1 MKLSVKKREIHG
13 KKVKNLRAQGLVP
26 AVIYGKHVKAESIS
40 CVKND
45 LLRIYRAAWY
55 STPVE
60 LTWDVD
66 HLVLINSLQLD
77 PVSDEII
84 SADFLAVSRTE
95 KVSAKIPVVT
105 FWESQIEKLNEGK
118 IMQVRDEIE
127 VEALPQDLP
136 SKFEIDISVLQTV
149 NDVFFIKDLKVSD
162 KVTIL
167 DDPELPILTV
177 SVLSDEPEEEEQ
189 GEAAP
194 TTEAAAAPA
203 AAEEA
208 PKAE

>member
-1 MKLSVKKREIHG
+1 MKLSVKKRDIFG

-26 AVIYGKHVKAESIS
+26 AVVYGKHVEAESIS

-45 LLRIYRAAWY
+45 LLKVYRTAWY

-66 HLVLINSLQLD
+66 QLVLINSLQLD

-105 FWESQIEKLNEGK
+105 FWESQLEKLNEGK
-118 IMQVRDEIE
+118 IMQIRDEVE
-127 VEALPQDLP
+127 VEAFPQDLP
-136 SKFEIDISVLQTV
+136 SKFEIDISVLQTI

-177 SVLSDEPEEEEQ
+177 SVLSDEPEEEQ
-189 GEAAP
+189 AEA
-194 TTEAAAAPA
+194 TTTAEAAAP

>member
-13 KKVKNLRAQGLVP
+13 KKVKSLRAQGLIP

-45 LLRIYRAAWY
+45 LLKVYRTAWY

-60 LTWDVD
+60 LTGDVD

-95 KVSAKIPVVT
+95 KVSAKIPVVA
-105 FWESQIEKLNEGK
+105 FGESQLEKLNEGK
-118 IMQVRDEIE
+118 IMQVRDEVE

-136 SKFEIDISVLQTV
+136 SKFEIDVSVLQTV

-177 SVLSDEPEEEEQ
+177 SVLSDEPEEEQ
-189 GEAAP
+189 GEATS
-194 TTEAAAAPA
+194 TTETATPTAEETPA
-203 AAEEA
+203 AEQ
-208 PKAE
+208 

>member
-1 MKLSVKKREIHG
+1 MKLSVKKRDIFG

-26 AVIYGKHVKAESIS
+26 AVIYGKHVEAESIS

-45 LLRIYRAAWY
+45 LLKVYRAAWY

-60 LTWDVD
+60 LTGDVD

-105 FWESQIEKLNEGK
+105 FWESQLEKLNEGK
-118 IMQVRDEIE
+118 IMQIRDEVE
-127 VEALPQDLP
+127 VEAFPQDLP
-136 SKFEIDISVLQTV
+136 SKFEIDISVLETV
-149 NDVFFIKDLKVSD
+149 NDVFFVKDLKVSD

-177 SVLSDEPEEEEQ
+177 SVLSDETEEEQ
-189 GEAAP
+189 TQEAT
-194 TTEAAAAPA
+194 TTEAAAP

>member
-1 MKLSVKKREIHG
+1 MKLSVKKRDIYG
-13 KKVKNLRAQGLVP
+13 KKVKSLRAQGLVP
-26 AVIYGKHVKAESIS
+26 AVIYGKHVEAESIS

-45 LLRIYRAAWY
+45 LLKVYKASGY

-60 LTWDVD
+60 LTGDVN
-66 HLVLINSLQLD
+66 HLVLINALQLD

-105 FWESQIEKLNEGK
+105 FGESQLEKLNEGK
-118 IMQVRDEIE
+118 IMQIRDEVE

-136 SKFEIDISVLQTV
+136 SKFEVDISVLQTV

-177 SVLSDEPEEEEQ
+177 SVIEDEPAEWE
-189 GEAAP
+189 GEA
-194 TTEAAAAPA
+194 T
-203 AAEEA
+203 AEES

>member
-1 MKLSVKKREIHG
+1 MKLSVKKRDIHG
-13 KKVKNLRAQGLVP
+13 KKVRNLRAQGLVP
-26 AVIYGKHVKAESIS
+26 AVVYGKHVKAESIS

-45 LLRIYRAAWY
+45 LLRIYRTAWY

-60 LTWDVD
+60 LTGDVD

-105 FWESQIEKLNEGK
+105 FGESQIEKLNEGK
-118 IMQVRDEIE
+118 IMQIRDEIE

-136 SKFEIDISVLQTV
+136 NKFEIDVSVLQTV
-149 NDVFFIKDLKVSD
+149 NDVFFIKDLEVSD

-177 SVLSDEPEEEEQ
+177 SVLSDDAEEEEQ
-189 GEAAP
+189 TAETTSTPEAASS
-194 TTEAAAAPA
+194 TNEETSKTE
-203 AAEEA
+203 
-208 PKAE
+208 

>member
-1 MKLSVKKREIHG
+1 MKLSVKKRDVFG

-26 AVIYGKHVKAESIS
+26 AVVYGKHVEAEPIS

-45 LLRIYRAAWY
+45 LLKVYRAAWY

-60 LTWDVD
+60 LTGDVD
-66 HLVLINSLQLD
+66 HLILINSLQLD

-95 KVSAKIPVVT
+95 KVAAKIPVVT
-105 FWESQIEKLNEGK
+105 FGESQLEKLNEGK
-118 IMQVRDEIE
+118 IMLIKDEVE

-136 SKFEIDISVLQTV
+136 SKFEVDISVLETV
-149 NDVFFIKDLKVSD
+149 NDVFFVKDLKVSN

-177 SVLSDEPEEEEQ
+177 SVLEDEEPAAEE
-189 GEAAP
+189 GG
-194 TTEAAAAPA
+194 EAAAA
-203 AAEEA
+203 EA

>member
-1 MKLSVKKREIHG
+1 MKLSVKKRDIFG

-26 AVIYGKHVKAESIS
+26 AVIYGKHVEAESIS

-45 LLRIYRAAWY
+45 LLKVYRAAWY

-60 LTWDVD
+60 LTGDVD

-95 KVSAKIPVVT
+95 KVAAKIPVVT
-105 FWESQIEKLNEGK
+105 FGESQLEKLNEGK
-118 IMQVRDEIE
+118 IMQIRDEVE
-127 VEALPQDLP
+127 VEAFPQDLP
-136 SKFEIDISVLQTV
+136 SKFEIDISVLETV
-149 NDVFFIKDLKVSD
+149 NDVFFVKDLKVSD

-177 SVLSDEPEEEEQ
+177 SVLSDETEEEQ
-189 GEAAP
+189 TQDAA
-194 TTEAAAAPA
+194 TTEAAAP

>member
-1 MKLSVKKREIHG
+1 MKLSVKKRDIFG
-13 KKVKNLRAQGLVP
+13 KKVKNLRAQGLIP
-26 AVIYGKHVKAESIS
+26 AVIYGKHVEAESVS

-45 LLRIYRAAWY
+45 LLKIYRTAWY

-60 LTWDVD
+60 LTWDVN

-95 KVSAKIPVVT
+95 KVAAKIPVVT

-118 IMQVRDEIE
+118 IMQIRDEIE
-127 VEALPQDLP
+127 VEAFPQDLP
-136 SKFEIDISVLQTV
+136 SKFEIDISALQTV
-149 NDVFFIKDLKVSD
+149 NDVFFVKDLQVSD
-162 KVTIL
+162 KVTVL
-167 DDPELPILTV
+167 DDPELAILTV
-177 SVLSDEPEEEEQ
+177 SVLSDEEPAEEA
-189 GEAAP
+189 EATSA
-194 TTEAAAAPA
+194 TTEA
-203 AAEEA
+203 EA

>member
-13 KKVKNLRAQGLVP
+13 KKVKNLRAQGLIP
-26 AVIYGKHVKAESIS
+26 AVIYGKHVQAESIS

-45 LLRIYRAAWY
+45 LLRIYRVAWY
-55 STPVE
+55 STPIE
-60 LTWDVD
+60 LIWDVD

-84 SADFLAVSRTE
+84 SADFLAVSKTE

-105 FWESQIEKLNEGK
+105 IWESKLEKLNEWK
-118 IMQVRDEIE
+118 IMLVRDEVE

-136 SKFEIDISVLQTV
+136 SKFEVDVSVIETV
-149 NDVFFIKDLKVSD
+149 NDVFFVKDLKVWN
-162 KVTIL
+162 KVTVL

-177 SVLSDEPEEEEQ
+177 SVIEDEEESTG
-189 GEAAP
+189 GEAEATDEETP
-194 TTEAAAAPA
+194 KTE
-203 AAEEA
+203 
-208 PKAE
+208 

>member
-1 MKLSVKKREIHG
+1 MKLSVKKRDIYG
-13 KKVKNLRAQGLVP
+13 KKVKSLRAQWLIP
-26 AVIYGKHVKAESIS
+26 AVIYGKHVQAESIS

-45 LLRIYRAAWY
+45 LLKIYRVAWY

-60 LTWDVD
+60 LTGDVD

-95 KVSAKIPVVT
+95 KVAAKIPVVT
-105 FWESQIEKLNEGK
+105 FWESQLEKLNEGK
-118 IMQVRDEIE
+118 IMLIKDEVE
-127 VEALPQDLP
+127 VEAFPQDLP
-136 SKFEIDISVLQTV
+136 SKFEVDISALQTV
-149 NDVFFIKDLKVSD
+149 NDVFFVKDLKVSD

-177 SVLSDEPEEEEQ
+177 SVLEDEEASAEGWEE
-189 GEAAP
+189 
-194 TTEAAAAPA
+194 TEAA
-203 AAEEA
+203 
-208 PKAE
+208 KAE

>member
-1 MKLSVKKREIHG
+1 MKLSFKKRDIHG

-45 LLRIYRAAWY
+45 LLKVYKACWY

-60 LTWDVD
+60 LTGDVD

-95 KVSAKIPVVT
+95 KVAAKIPVVT
-105 FWESQIEKLNEGK
+105 FGESQLEKLNEGK
-118 IMQVRDEIE
+118 IMLIKDEVE
-127 VEALPQDLP
+127 VEAFPQDLP
-136 SKFEIDISVLQTV
+136 SKFEVDISVLETV
-149 NDVFFIKDLKVSD
+149 NDVFFVKDLKVSD

-177 SVLSDEPEEEEQ
+177 SVLEDESAEE
-189 GEAAP
+189 GE
-194 TTEAAAAPA
+194 EAAAATEA
-203 AAEEA
+203 EA

>member
-1 MKLSVKKREIHG
+1 MKLSVKKRDIHG

-45 LLRIYRAAWY
+45 LLKVYRTAWY

-77 PVSDEII
+77 PISDEII
-84 SADFLAVSRTE
+84 AADFLAVSRTE
-95 KVSAKIPVVT
+95 KDSAKIPVIT
-105 FWESQIEKLNEGK
+105 FWESQLEKLNEGK
-118 IMQVRDEIE
+118 IMLIKDEVE

-136 SKFEIDISVLQTV
+136 SKFEIDISVLETV
-149 NDVFFIKDLKVSD
+149 NDVFFVKDLKVSD
-162 KVTIL
+162 KVTVL

-177 SVLSDEPEEEEQ
+177 SVLSDDESTEDAWSD
-189 GEAAP
+189 GSAS
-194 TTEAAAAPA
+194 TEA
-203 AAEEA
+203 EA

>member
-1 MKLSVKKREIHG
+1 MKLSVKNRDIFG
-13 KKVKNLRAQGLVP
+13 KKVKNLRAQGLIP
-26 AVIYGKHVKAESIS
+26 AVIYGKHIEAQSVS

-45 LLRIYRAAWY
+45 LLKIYRTAWY
-55 STPVE
+55 STPIE
-60 LTWDVD
+60 LTGDVN

-105 FWESQIEKLNEGK
+105 FWESQLEKMNEWK
-118 IMQVRDEIE
+118 IMLVKDEVE

-136 SKFEIDISVLQTV
+136 NKFELDISVLETV
-149 NDVFFIKDLKVSD
+149 NDVFFVKDLKVSD
-162 KVTIL
+162 KVTVL

-177 SVLSDEPEEEEQ
+177 SVIEDEPAEWEEW
-189 GEAAP
+189 
-194 TTEAAAAPA
+194 
-203 AAEEA
+203 AAEA
-208 PKAE
+208 SQAE

>member
-1 MKLSVKKREIHG
+1 MKLSVKKRDIHG

-45 LLRIYRAAWY
+45 LLKVYRACWY

-60 LTWDVD
+60 LTGDVD

-95 KVSAKIPVVT
+95 KVAAKIPVVT
-105 FWESQIEKLNEGK
+105 FGESQLEKLNEGK
-118 IMQVRDEIE
+118 IMLIKDEVE
-127 VEALPQDLP
+127 VEAFPQDLP
-136 SKFEIDISVLQTV
+136 SKFEVDISVLETV
-149 NDVFFIKDLKVSD
+149 NDVFFVKDLKVSD

-177 SVLSDEPEEEEQ
+177 SVLEDEEPAAEE
-189 GEAAP
+189 GG
-194 TTEAAAAPA
+194 EAAAA
-203 AAEEA
+203 EA

>member
-1 MKLSVKKREIHG
+1 MKLSVKKRDVFG

-26 AVIYGKHVKAESIS
+26 AVIYGKHVQAESIS

-45 LLRIYRAAWY
+45 LLKVYRTAWY

-60 LTWDVD
+60 LTGDVD
-66 HLVLINSLQLD
+66 QLVLINSLQLD

-105 FWESQIEKLNEGK
+105 FWESQLEKLNEGK
-118 IMQVRDEIE
+118 IMQIRDEVE
-127 VEALPQDLP
+127 VEAFPQDLP

-177 SVLSDEPEEEEQ
+177 SVLSDEPEEEQ
-189 GEAAP
+189 GEATSTA
-194 TTEAAAAPA
+194 EAAAP

>member
-1 MKLSVKKREIHG
+1 MKLSVKKRDIRG
-13 KKVKNLRAQGLVP
+13 KKVKSLRTQGLIP
-26 AVIYGKHVKAESIS
+26 AVIYGKHVQPESIS

-45 LLRIYRAAWY
+45 LLRIYRVAWY

-60 LTWDVD
+60 LTGDVN

-84 SADFLAVSRTE
+84 SADFLAVSKTE

-105 FWESQIEKLNEGK
+105 FWESQLEKMNEGK
-118 IMQVRDEIE
+118 IMQIRDEIE

-136 SKFEIDISVLQTV
+136 SKIEVDISVLQTV
-149 NDVFFIKDLKVSD
+149 NDVFFVKDLKVSD

-177 SVLSDEPEEEEQ
+177 SVIEDEP
-189 GEAAP
+189 
-194 TTEAAAAPA
+194 
-203 AAEEA
+203 AEEGDA
-208 PKAE
+208 TGEEAQKAE

>member
-45 LLRIYRAAWY
+45 LLKVYRTAWY

-60 LTWDVD
+60 LTGDVD

-95 KVSAKIPVVT
+95 KVAAKIPVVT
-105 FWESQIEKLNEGK
+105 FGESQLEKLNEGK
-118 IMQVRDEIE
+118 IMKVRDEVE

-177 SVLSDEPEEEEQ
+177 SVLSDEPEEEQ
-189 GEAAP
+189 GEATA
-194 TTEAAAAPA
+194 TAEAAAPA
-203 AAEEA
+203 AGEEA

>member
-1 MKLSVKKREIHG
+1 MKLSVKKRDIFG

-26 AVIYGKHVKAESIS
+26 AVIYGKHVEAESIS

-45 LLRIYRAAWY
+45 LLKVYRTAWY

-60 LTWDVD
+60 LTGDVD

-95 KVSAKIPVVT
+95 KVAAKIPVVT
-105 FWESQIEKLNEGK
+105 FWESQLEKLNEGK
-118 IMQVRDEIE
+118 IMQIRDEVE

-136 SKFEIDISVLQTV
+136 SKFEVDISVLETV

-167 DDPELPILTV
+167 DDFELPILTV
-177 SVLSDEPEEEEQ
+177 AVIEDEPAEE
-189 GEAAP
+189 G
-194 TTEAAAAPA
+194 
-203 AAEEA
+203 EEA
-208 PKAE
+208 PATATEETPKAE

>member
-1 MKLSVKKREIHG
+1 MKLSVKKRDIRG

-26 AVIYGKHVKAESIS
+26 AVVYGKHVEAESIS

-45 LLRIYRAAWY
+45 LLKVYRTAWY

-60 LTWDVD
+60 LTGDVD

-105 FWESQIEKLNEGK
+105 FWESQLEKLNEGK
-118 IMQVRDEIE
+118 VMQIRDEVE

-136 SKFEIDISVLQTV
+136 NKFEIDISVLQTV
-149 NDVFFIKDLKVSD
+149 NDVFFVKDLKVSD

-177 SVLSDEPEEEEQ
+177 SVLSDEPDEVEEE
-189 GEAAP
+189 AA
-194 TTEAAAAPA
+194 TETAAATT
-203 AAEEA
+203 EEA

>member
-1 MKLSVKKREIHG
+1 MKLSVKKRDIHG

-45 LLRIYRAAWY
+45 LLKVYKACWY

-60 LTWDVD
+60 LTGDVD

-95 KVSAKIPVVT
+95 KVAAKIPVVT
-105 FWESQIEKLNEGK
+105 FGESQLEKLNEGK
-118 IMQVRDEIE
+118 IMLIKDEVE
-127 VEALPQDLP
+127 VEAFPQDLP
-136 SKFEIDISVLQTV
+136 SKFEVDISVLETV
-149 NDVFFIKDLKVSD
+149 NDVFFVKDLKVSD

-177 SVLSDEPEEEEQ
+177 SVLEDEEPAAEE
-189 GEAAP
+189 GG
-194 TTEAAAAPA
+194 EAAAA
-203 AAEEA
+203 EA

>member
-1 MKLSVKKREIHG
+1 MKLSVKNRDIFG
-13 KKVKNLRAQGLVP
+13 KKVKNLRAQGLIP
-26 AVIYGKHVKAESIS
+26 AVIYGKHIEAQSVS

-45 LLRIYRAAWY
+45 LLKIYRTAWY
-55 STPVE
+55 STPIE
-60 LTWDVD
+60 LTGDVN

-105 FWESQIEKLNEGK
+105 FWESQLEKMNEWK
-118 IMQVRDEIE
+118 IMLVKDEVE

-136 SKFEIDISVLQTV
+136 NKFELDISVLETV
-149 NDVFFIKDLKVSD
+149 NDVFFVKDLKVSD
-162 KVTIL
+162 KVTVL

-177 SVLSDEPEEEEQ
+177 SVIEDESVEWEEW
-189 GEAAP
+189 
-194 TTEAAAAPA
+194 
-203 AAEEA
+203 AAEA
-208 PKAE
+208 SQAE

>member
-1 MKLSVKKREIHG
+1 MKLSVKKRDIHG

-45 LLRIYRAAWY
+45 LLKVYRTAWY

-60 LTWDVD
+60 LTGDVD

-105 FWESQIEKLNEGK
+105 FGESQLEKLNEGK
-118 IMQVRDEIE
+118 IMQIRDEVE
-127 VEALPQDLP
+127 VEAFPQDLP

-177 SVLSDEPEEEEQ
+177 SVLSDESDE
-189 GEAAP
+189 GEAA
-194 TTEAAAAPA
+194 TAEGAAWAT
-203 AAEEA
+203 EEA

>member
-26 AVIYGKHVKAESIS
+26 AVIYGKHVQAESIS

-45 LLRIYRAAWY
+45 LLKVYRTAWY

-60 LTWDVD
+60 LTGDVD

-95 KVSAKIPVVT
+95 KVAAKIPVVT
-105 FWESQIEKLNEGK
+105 FGESQLEKLNEGK
-118 IMQVRDEIE
+118 IMLIKDEVE
-127 VEALPQDLP
+127 VEAFPQDLP
-136 SKFEIDISVLQTV
+136 SKFEVDISVLQTV
-149 NDVFFIKDLKVSD
+149 NDVFFVKDLKVSN
-162 KVTIL
+162 KVTVL

-177 SVLSDEPEEEEQ
+177 SVLEDEEPSAEEG
-189 GEAAP
+189 GEAA
-194 TTEAAAAPA
+194 A
-203 AAEEA
+203 EA

>member
-1 MKLSVKKREIHG
+1 MKLSVKKRDIHG

-45 LLRIYRAAWY
+45 LLKVYKACWY

-60 LTWDVD
+60 LTGDVD

-95 KVSAKIPVVT
+95 KVAAKIPVVT
-105 FWESQIEKLNEGK
+105 FGESQLEKLNEGK
-118 IMQVRDEIE
+118 IMLIKDEVE
-127 VEALPQDLP
+127 VEAFPQDLP
-136 SKFEIDISVLQTV
+136 SKFEVDISVLETV
-149 NDVFFIKDLKVSD
+149 NDVFFVKDLKVSN

-177 SVLSDEPEEEEQ
+177 SVLEDESAEE
-189 GEAAP
+189 GE
-194 TTEAAAAPA
+194 EAAAATEA
-203 AAEEA
+203 EA

>member
-1 MKLSVKKREIHG
+1 MKLSVKKRDVFG

-26 AVIYGKHVKAESIS
+26 AVIYGKHVQAESIS

-45 LLRIYRAAWY
+45 LLKVYRTAWY
-55 STPVE
+55 STPIE
-60 LTWDVD
+60 LTGDVD
-66 HLVLINSLQLD
+66 QLVLINSLQLD

-105 FWESQIEKLNEGK
+105 FWESQLEKLNEGK
-118 IMQVRDEIE
+118 IMQIRDEVE
-127 VEALPQDLP
+127 VEAFPQDLP

-177 SVLSDEPEEEEQ
+177 SVLSDEPEEEQ
-189 GEAAP
+189 GEATSTA
-194 TTEAAAAPA
+194 EAAAP

>member
-1 MKLSVKKREIHG
+1 MKLSVKNRDIFG
-13 KKVKNLRAQGLVP
+13 KKVKNLRAQGLIP
-26 AVIYGKHVKAESIS
+26 AVIYGKHIEAQSVS

-45 LLRIYRAAWY
+45 LLKIYRTAWY
-55 STPVE
+55 STPIE
-60 LTWDVD
+60 LTGDVN

-105 FWESQIEKLNEGK
+105 FWESQLEKMNEWK
-118 IMQVRDEIE
+118 IMLVKDEVE

-136 SKFEIDISVLQTV
+136 NKFELDISVLETV
-149 NDVFFIKDLKVSD
+149 NDVFFVKDLKVSD
-162 KVTIL
+162 KVTVL

-177 SVLSDEPEEEEQ
+177 SVIEDESAEWEEW
-189 GEAAP
+189 
-194 TTEAAAAPA
+194 
-203 AAEEA
+203 AAEA
-208 PKAE
+208 SQAE

>member
-1 MKLSVKKREIHG
+1 MKLSVKKRDIFG

-26 AVIYGKHVKAESIS
+26 AVIYGKHVEAESIS

-45 LLRIYRAAWY
+45 LLKVYRAAWY

-60 LTWDVD
+60 LTGDVD

-95 KVSAKIPVVT
+95 KVAAKIPVVT
-105 FWESQIEKLNEGK
+105 FWESQLEKLNEGK

-136 SKFEIDISVLQTV
+136 SKFEIDISVLETV

-177 SVLSDEPEEEEQ
+177 AVIEDEPAEEGEET
-189 GEAAP
+189 AA
-194 TTEAAAAPA
+194 TTT
-203 AAEEA
+203 EEA

>member
-1 MKLSVKKREIHG
+1 MKLSVKKRDIFG
-13 KKVKNLRAQGLVP
+13 KKVKNLRAQGLIP
-26 AVIYGKHVKAESIS
+26 AVIYGKHVEAESVS

-45 LLRIYRAAWY
+45 LLKIYRTAWY

-60 LTWDVD
+60 LTWDVN

-95 KVSAKIPVVT
+95 KVAAKIPVVT

-118 IMQVRDEIE
+118 IMQIRDEIE
-127 VEALPQDLP
+127 VEAFPQDLP
-136 SKFEIDISVLQTV
+136 SKFEIDISALQTV
-149 NDVFFIKDLKVSD
+149 NDVFFVKDLKVSD
-162 KVTIL
+162 KVTVL
-167 DDPELPILTV
+167 DDPELAILTV
-177 SVLSDEPEEEEQ
+177 SVLSDEEPAEEA
-189 GEAAP
+189 EATSA
-194 TTEAAAAPA
+194 TTEA
-203 AAEEA
+203 EA

>member
-1 MKLSVKKREIHG
+1 MKLSVKKRDIHG

-26 AVIYGKHVKAESIS
+26 AVIYGKHVQAESIS

-45 LLRIYRAAWY
+45 LLKVYRACGY

-60 LTWDVD
+60 LTGDVD

-95 KVSAKIPVVT
+95 KVAAKIPVVT
-105 FWESQIEKLNEGK
+105 FGESQLEKLNEGK
-118 IMQVRDEIE
+118 IMLIKDEVE

-136 SKFEIDISVLQTV
+136 SKFEVDISVLETV
-149 NDVFFIKDLKVSD
+149 NDVFFVKDLKVSN

-177 SVLSDEPEEEEQ
+177 SVLEDEEPAAEEG
-189 GEAAP
+189 GEAA
-194 TTEAAAAPA
+194 TA
-203 AAEEA
+203 EA

>member
-1 MKLSVKKREIHG
+1 MKLSVKKRDIHG

-26 AVIYGKHVKAESIS
+26 AVIYGKHVQAESIS

-45 LLRIYRAAWY
+45 LLKVYRTAWY

-60 LTWDVD
+60 LTGDVD

-95 KVSAKIPVVT
+95 KVAAKIPVVT
-105 FWESQIEKLNEGK
+105 FGESQLEKLNEGK
-118 IMQVRDEIE
+118 IMLIKDEVE

-136 SKFEIDISVLQTV
+136 SKFEVDISVLESV
-149 NDVFFIKDLKVSD
+149 NDVFFVKDLKVSN

-177 SVLSDEPEEEEQ
+177 SVLEDESAEE
-189 GEAAP
+189 GE
-194 TTEAAAAPA
+194 EAAAATEA
-203 AAEEA
+203 EA

>member
-1 MKLSVKKREIHG
+1 MKLSVKKRDIHG

-45 LLRIYRAAWY
+45 LLKVYKACWY

-60 LTWDVD
+60 LTGDVD

-95 KVSAKIPVVT
+95 KVSAKIPVIT
-105 FWESQIEKLNEGK
+105 FWESQLEKLNEGK
-118 IMQVRDEIE
+118 IMLIKDEVE
-127 VEALPQDLP
+127 VEAFPQDLP
-136 SKFEIDISVLQTV
+136 SKFEVDISVLETV
-149 NDVFFIKDLKVSD
+149 NDVFFVKDLKVSD

-177 SVLSDEPEEEEQ
+177 SVLSDDES
-189 GEAAP
+189 
-194 TTEAAAAPA
+194 TEDAWSDGSAST
-203 AAEEA
+203 ETEA

>member
-45 LLRIYRAAWY
+45 LLKVYRAAWY

-60 LTWDVD
+60 LTGDVD

-95 KVSAKIPVVT
+95 KVAAKIPVVT
-105 FWESQIEKLNEGK
+105 FWESQLEKLNEGK

-149 NDVFFIKDLKVSD
+149 NDVFFIKDLKVSY

-167 DDPELPILTV
+167 DDPDLPILTV
-177 SVLSDEPEEEEQ
+177 SVLSDEAEEEQ
-189 GEAAP
+189 GEATA
-194 TTEAAAAPA
+194 TAEAAAP